1 VGVRVVVA
9 YSRNKLTLRTRLRNL
24 HLRSHFLVYS
34 VSFCLMNIDTALKM
48 IIFLL
53 HLKAVQ
59 PETVHLKM
67 KNTEALEKTTFIY
80 FVL

>member
-1 VGVRVVVA
+1 
-9 YSRNKLTLRTRLRNL
+9 
-24 HLRSHFLVYS
+24 
-34 VSFCLMNIDTALKM
+34 MNIGTALKM